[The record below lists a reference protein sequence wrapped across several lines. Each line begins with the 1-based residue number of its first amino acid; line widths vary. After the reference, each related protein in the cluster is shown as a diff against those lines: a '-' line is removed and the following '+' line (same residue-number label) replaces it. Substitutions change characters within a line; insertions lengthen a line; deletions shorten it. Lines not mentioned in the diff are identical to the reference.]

1 MTRLHAAH
9 QVGDDSRLVRQA
21 RSGWQRGMVTVET
34 AFAVPALLV
43 AGLCAAAVPG
53 VVAGQIACGDAAR
66 EAALMIV
73 RDLPR
78 AQATRLASSVAPDGA
93 DVVVG
98 TQGRFVEVTVSAR
111 LRPLPGPLA
120 AVVGVPVSASAVA
133 LREPGTP

>member
-9 QVGDDSRLVRQA
+9 QAGADPRLVRQA
-21 RSGWQRGMVTVET
+21 RSRRQRGMVTVET
-34 AFAVPALLV
+34 ALAVPALLV

-66 EAALMIV
+66 EAALMV
-73 RDLPR
+73 ARDLPR
-78 AQATRLASSVAPDGA
+78 AQATRLASSVAPEGA

-98 TQGRFVEVTVSAR
+98 TQGRFVQVTVGAT
-111 LRPLPGPLA
+111 LRPLPGPFA

-133 LREPGTP
+133 LREPGMP

>member
-9 QVGDDSRLVRQA
+9 RAGADPRPVRQA
-21 RSGWQRGMVTVET
+21 RSCWQRGMVTVET
-34 AFAVPALLV
+34 ALAVPALLV

-53 VVAGQIACGDAAR
+53 VVAGQIACADAAR
-66 EAALMIV
+66 EAALMIA

-78 AQATRLASSVAPDGA
+78 AQATGLASSVAPQGA

-98 TQGRFVEVTVSAR
+98 TQGRFVQVTVSAT

-133 LREPGTP
+133 LREPGRP